1 MSHRPNILFLMADQM
16 QAQVLDPYHVCRTPN
31 LDKLTLRGI
40 RFTQA
45 YTPNNICSPSRA
57 AS

>member
-31 LDKLTLRGI
+31 LDKLTFARHPFYSGLHA
-40 RFTQA
+40 QQHLLA
-45 YTPNNICSPSRA
+45 
-57 AS
+57 